1 MGPDVRIL
9 SSFRV
14 GNAVIRHWQGDGRI
28 HRIDLVNVLA
38 SCQQPRTAH
47 HPRLVCQHP
56 AVCQRDPTLSCAEL
70 LIMGQRNFRLGR
82 PVAGRQSIED
92 MVRQAYNNA
101 RKIDGLLGREAFMR
115 TCHAYATARP
125 DVPDHM
131 VPRQVAEIL
140 NPGLKADS
148 DVMRPPAT
156 RIN

>member
-1 MGPDVRIL
+1 
-9 SSFRV
+9 
-14 GNAVIRHWQGDGRI
+14 
-28 HRIDLVNVLA
+28 
-38 SCQQPRTAH
+38 
-47 HPRLVCQHP
+47 
-56 AVCQRDPTLSCAEL
+56 
-70 LIMGQRNFRLGR
+70 MGQRNFRLGR

-125 DVPDHM
+125 DVPDHIAFD
-131 VPRQVAEIL
+131 RQVAEKN

>member
-1 MGPDVRIL
+1 
-9 SSFRV
+9 
-14 GNAVIRHWQGDGRI
+14 
-28 HRIDLVNVLA
+28 
-38 SCQQPRTAH
+38 
-47 HPRLVCQHP
+47 
-56 AVCQRDPTLSCAEL
+56 
-70 LIMGQRNFRLGR
+70 MGQRNFRLGR

-101 RKIDGLLGREAFMR
+101 RKIDGLRGREAFMR

-131 VPRQVAEIL
+131 APRQVAEIL